1 MKYFFIILLLASSK
15 LYAQDVSVI
24 YKTDTIFFFGYDF
37 THFTLAENHVVN
49 DPGRY
54 IFPWIMY
61 ISKYSTSYFYE
72 KNLLATVLYD
82 FTYTNSINAQ
92 IVKNLSVK
100 KEEEVTSSFPLLY
113 DNNPLLYDNKISYIL
128 DSDSLQRIISY
139 YKLEQKEGVGLVAI
153 MKYVNKAKEETLVYF
168 VFFDLKTKRLLK
180 IYESLSWGGG
190 GIGLTTHWGN
200 SFIGNVQ
207 EFLYDFIYEL
217 YLYDKK
223 EYKRKTKRMRKVWRA
238 S

>member
-82 FTYTNSINAQ
+82 FTNICHRFRSISNH
-92 IVKNLSVK
+92 KGTRSNNGR
-100 KEEEVTSSFPLLY
+100 PL
-113 DNNPLLYDNKISYIL
+113 
-128 DSDSLQRIISY
+128 
-139 YKLEQKEGVGLVAI
+139 
-153 MKYVNKAKEETLVYF
+153 
-168 VFFDLKTKRLLK
+168 
-180 IYESLSWGGG
+180 
-190 GIGLTTHWGN
+190 
-200 SFIGNVQ
+200 
-207 EFLYDFIYEL
+207 
-217 YLYDKK
+217 
-223 EYKRKTKRMRKVWRA
+223 
-238 S
+238 